1 MWGEVIDMNR
11 KMNNPSWCCEKI
23 QEKIEEY
30 RYKLN
35 TLDRYGYSLDA
46 KIAIRNEIESA
57 ISDLERIL
65 YG

>member
-1 MWGEVIDMNR
+1 MENR

-46 KIAIRNEIESA
+46 KIAIRNEIESV
-57 ISDLERIL
+57 IGDLERIL
-65 YG
+65 YE